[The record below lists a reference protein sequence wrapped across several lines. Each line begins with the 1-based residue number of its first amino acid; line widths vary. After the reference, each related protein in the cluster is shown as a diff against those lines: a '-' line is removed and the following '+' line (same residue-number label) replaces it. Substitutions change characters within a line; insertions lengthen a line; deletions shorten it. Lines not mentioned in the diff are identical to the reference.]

1 MVSAVK
7 EFFTKYVVFSG
18 RTSRKTYWLTVL
30 GLLILS
36 FIVGIIGGIIGFAVG
51 ADNNTTS
58 MVIGI
63 ICGLATLLPSIA
75 MDIRRM
81 HDINKSGWWILIPL
95 VPIVGSIIF
104 LVFTLLPSVNEGN
117 NY

>member
-1 MVSAVK
+1 MVASVK
-7 EFFTKYVVFSG
+7 EFFTKYVEFSG
-18 RTSRKTYWLTVL
+18 RTSRKTYWLTIL

-36 FIVGIIGGIIGFAVG
+36 FLIGFVGGIIGFAVG
-51 ADNNTTS
+51 ADNNTTTTAIS
-58 MVIGI
+58 A
-63 ICGLATLLPSIA
+63 ICGLAIILPSIA

-95 VPIVGSIIF
+95 VPFVGGIIF

-117 NY
+117 KY

>member
-1 MVSAVK
+1 MVASVK
-7 EFFTKYVVFSG
+7 EFFTKYVEFSG
-18 RTSRKTYWLTVL
+18 RTSRKTYWLTIL
-30 GLLILS
+30 GLFILS
-36 FIVGIIGGIIGFAVG
+36 FIIGFVGGIIGFAIG
-51 ADNNTTS
+51 ADNNTAT
-58 MVIGI
+58 MVISA

-81 HDINKSGWWILIPL
+81 RDINKSGWWILIPL